1 MKYVILATE
10 GPHDQ
15 AAIGRLLKLMG
26 LKDFA
31 REFGGE
37 LASLESFW
45 RGFVPTSPPLK
56 LYERSSMPS
65 IFSSSAHSISVAIY
79 QGEGSNLIPNLIA
92 TISNYRL
99 GKRRPYIQDIYAFG
113 LIMDADTH
121 DPDALAKDRADQLR
135 VLYPTIS
142 AVPGTITE
150 GIPRTGIYVLPDNK
164 RQGTLDSILVDCASV
179 VFHDHRSGAEQFLNG
194 LADDHK
200 RHWRRPFGEQKALVA
215 SIVSVL
221 RPGMANTPSIAQDR
235 WICGETVQ
243 TVAELDSLYQFIK
256 TLLDLPVPVG

>member
-1 MKYVILATE
+1 MILATE

-15 AAIGRLLKLMG
+15 AAIGRLLKMLG

-31 REFGGE
+31 SEFGGE
-37 LASLESFW
+37 LAFLDNFW

-65 IFSSSAHSISVAIY
+65 IFSSQAQSISVAIY

-99 GKRRPYIQDIYAFG
+99 GKTNRRPYIQDIDAFG
-113 LIMDADTH
+113 LIIDADTH
-121 DPDALAKDRADQLR
+121 DPGALAKDKADQLR
-135 VLYPTIS
+135 VLYPAIS
-142 AVPGTITE
+142 QVPGTITE
-150 GIPRTGIYVLPDNK
+150 GTPRTGIYVLPDN
-164 RQGTLDSILVDCASV
+164 RRRGTLDSVLVDCASV
-179 VFHDHRSGAEQFLNG
+179 IFRDHRSGAEQFLSG
-194 LADDHK
+194 LADGHK
-200 RHWRRPFGEQKALVA
+200 RHWRKPFGEQKALVA

-221 RPGMANTPSIAQDR
+221 RPGMANTPSIAQDK
-235 WICGETVQ
+235 WICDETVQ
-243 TVAELDSLYQFIK
+243 SVAELGSLYQFLK